1 MEMNV
6 VKKKMPNIA
15 VPIKKWAHEDQPR
28 EKLLLKGKVSLSS
41 AELIAIL
48 LRSGSSTANA
58 VELAKEI
65 LVLANNNIHTLA
77 TLSAEDFMKIKGIGK
92 AKAMSLV
99 AAFELGRRRIDYNTD
114 TKLKIE
120 GSLQAYALLQPNLAD
135 LPHEEF
141 WVILLNRANRA
152 IKKCQIGLGGIT
164 GTVADP
170 KIIFKAAVD
179 ERACGIIV
187 AHNHPSGYL
196 TPSKADLDLTQK
208 LKAGGQLLD
217 IQVLDHLIFA
227 GQKYY
232 SFADEG
238 LM

>member
-1 MEMNV
+1 MELNV
-6 VKKKMPNIA
+6 VERKKPNITI
-15 VPIKKWAHEDQPR
+15 PIKEWAHEDQPR
-28 EKLLLKGKVSLSS
+28 EKLLLKGKISLSS

-48 LRSGSSTANA
+48 LRSGSSTVNA

-65 LVLANNNIHTLA
+65 LQLVDNNIHALA
-77 TLSAEDFMKIKGIGK
+77 NLSAEDFMRIKGIGK

-99 AAFELGRRRIDYNTD
+99 AAFELGRRRIDYDTD
-114 TKLKIE
+114 TRLKIE
-120 GSLQAYALLQPNLAD
+120 GSQQAYALLRPNLAD

-152 IKKCQIGLGGIT
+152 LKKCQIGQGGIT

-170 KIIFKAAVD
+170 KVIFKAAVD
-179 ERACGIIV
+179 GRACSIIV
-187 AHNHPSGYL
+187 AHNHPSGNL